1 MKNNGQ
7 RVRSLSMKQLR
18 KMIKEE
24 ADGLATGNPEDV
36 SAKEEPW
43 EDEKGVKDVDQLA
56 AQGVKK
62 EARLRRLRVEAARLS
77 RRLRECR
84 RAIRSAEYRINES
97 RQRSRRAR
105 PSARSRRRS

>member
-1 MKNNGQ
+1 MKRNGQ
-7 RVRSLSMKQLR
+7 KVRTLSMKQLR

-24 ADGLATGNPEDV
+24 AEGLATGHPEDV
-36 SAKEEPW
+36 NAKEEPW

-62 EARLRRLRVEAARLS
+62 EARLRRLQVEARRLS

-84 RAIRSAEYRINES
+84 RAIRSEETRLNEA
-97 RQRSRRAR
+97 RRR
-105 PSARSRRRS
+105 ARSRRRR

>member
-1 MKNNGQ
+1 MKNK
-7 RVRSLSMKQLR
+7 VRTLSMKQLR
-18 KMIKEE
+18 RMIKEE
-24 ADGLATGNPEDV
+24 ADGLATGQPEDV

-84 RAIRSAEYRINES
+84 RAIRGEELRLNES
-97 RQRSRRAR
+97 RRTQRTRRT
-105 PSARSRRRS
+105 RR